1 MAPGSRATC
10 DSSIRASVRCARS
23 PGGSTA
29 GIWSSNR
36 STRST
41 PRRRASMFELSRITN
56 ALPAASPFPFPLP
69 AWLALSSNR
78 STARRSSSRSR
89 LFISR
94 HPGCGGQHHCHQP
107 GSFHPHVT
115 HTCDTITPPGS
126 ASWRE
131 TARQR
136 CHPRARERQHVLHC
150 VTRPLCRFDGRKAEL
165 RRRCRA
171 EDMRCEHALGRAGKP
186 ACRGNRLRFPFGP
199 RSSPNA
205 YDTVFPGF
213 IPRQRSAK
221 CATAA

>member
-94 HPGCGGQHHCHQP
+94 HPVAGGNTI
-107 GSFHPHVT
+107 VT
-115 HTCDTITPPGS
+115 SPAVSTPMSRTLATPS
-126 ASWRE
+126 PRRE
-131 TARQR
+131 APVGARPQGNGVTL
-136 CHPRARERQHVLHC
+136 ARERQHVLHC

-186 ACRGNRLRFPFGP
+186 ACRGNRLRCPFGP